1 MKKNVDSATT
11 IILFINIKIIW
22 KNNVK
27 KHDKELITPHYIQRW
42 LCDGIF
48 LGSQIPYPDF
58 GNPPIFFG
66 VYSLLLFF
74 GIFRKSRRILEFFSG
89 LDFLE
94 KFQWIFFVRIMH
106 AIWYILVGW
115 VIRDY

>member
-1 MKKNVDSATT
+1 MGFFSDPK
-11 IILFINIKIIW
+11 F
-22 KNNVK
+22 
-27 KHDKELITPHYIQRW
+27 H
-42 LCDGIF
+42 
-48 LGSQIPYPDF
+48 IPISENLQF
-58 GNPPIFFG
+58 FFG